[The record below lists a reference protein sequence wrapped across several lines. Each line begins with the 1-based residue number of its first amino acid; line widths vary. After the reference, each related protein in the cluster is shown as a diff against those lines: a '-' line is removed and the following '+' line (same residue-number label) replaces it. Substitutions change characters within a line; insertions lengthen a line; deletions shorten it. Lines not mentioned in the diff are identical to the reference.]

1 MEKMTEKVPHKSV
14 FWRSIVLILY
24 LIIIISL
31 FYLLSVFKANPLII
45 VLTLTFVFLLLLG
58 FYVRNRKARHLYAKM
73 FPSKTKRIDRQYH
86 QRKEFKI
93 EEVPDM
99 KKLTDI
105 SFDFKY
111 RRALINKCEN
121 CGIILTSYVKSCPN
135 CGSRV
140 KTKGIVKNCENCGM
154 LIPRNVK
161 KCPVC
166 GTPN

>member
-1 MEKMTEKVPHKSV
+1 MEKTAEKVPHKSV

-31 FYLLSVFKANPLII
+31 FYLLTVFKTNPLII
-45 VLTLTFVFLLLLG
+45 VLTITFVFLLLLG

-73 FPSKTKRIDRQYH
+73 FPSKTKRTDQLYH

-93 EEVPDM
+93 EKEVDT
-99 KKLTDI
+99 KKLADI
-105 SFDFKY
+105 SLDFKY

-121 CGIILTSYVKSCPN
+121 CGITLTSYVKNCPN
-135 CGSRV
+135 CGSRI
-140 KTKGIVKNCENCGM
+140 KSKAIVKNCENCGI

-161 KCPVC
+161 RCPVC